1 MVTSTVQFN
10 STVFLARII
19 QAKNDDFRP
28 KQPKIR
34 KNLVLKNSWNTT
46 YYICL
51 YSLNQFNF
59 LKMITSEVASF
70 LTKNYISSFKLLKSR
85 QNEIVHTKYKKD
97 YSLSLL
103 LQQFVIGTFCG
114 QYQMNQYIY
123 QKGQLRKFSSVDN

>member
-1 MVTSTVQFN
+1 MVTHTVGPTVQFN
-10 STVFLARII
+10 STRFLARII
-19 QAKNDDFRP
+19 EAKNDDFRP

-51 YSLNQFNF
+51 FSLNQFNF

-85 QNEIVHTKYKKD
+85 
-97 YSLSLL
+97 
-103 LQQFVIGTFCG
+103 
-114 QYQMNQYIY
+114 
-123 QKGQLRKFSSVDN
+123 